1 MLTVF
6 KKLDY
11 LVSIKYTAMKKG
23 LLFFIV
29 LWIASATNATIY
41 NVTISGLAYTPA
53 SLTTAC
59 VGDTVRISASG
70 NHPCTQVS
78 LATWTANGA
87 TPIAGALF
95 TSQTTQVQIILT
107 ASSPSTIYY
116 VCDNHV
122 ASAGMK
128 GQIVVCAAAVFETLL
143 SDFKFG
149 VLPNPVKD
157 QANIYI
163 NAKKAD
169 NISLSIVDLNGRLV
183 KTIANNKRILTGEQ
197 LIQFSVSEMSAGN
210 YFMILR
216 TSTGGMTRKQF
227 IVLK

>member
-1 MLTVF
+1 M
-6 KKLDY
+6 
-11 LVSIKYTAMKKG
+11 
-23 LLFFIV
+23 V
-29 LWIASATNATIY
+29 LSAKATIF
-41 NVTISGLAYTPA
+41 NVGINGFAYTPA
-53 SLTTAC
+53 TLTTAC
-59 VGDTVRISASG
+59 VGDTVRIAASG

-78 LATWTANGA
+78 AATWTANGS

-107 ASSPSTIYY
+107 ASSPSIIYY

-122 ASAGMK
+122 ASSGMK
-128 GQIVVCAAAVFETLL
+128 GQITVCAAPVFETLL

-183 KTIANNKRILTGEQ
+183 KKIADNKRILTGEQ
-197 LIQFSVSEMSAGN
+197 LIQFNVSELSAGN

-227 IVLK
+227 IVVK

>member
-1 MLTVF
+1 M
-6 KKLDY
+6 KKLI
-11 LVSIKYTAMKKG
+11 LACFVS
-23 LLFFIV
+23 LLI
-29 LWIASATNATIY
+29 LSAHATIY
-41 NVTISGLAYTPA
+41 NVTIAGLTYTPA
-53 SLTTAC
+53 TLTTAC
-59 VGDTVRISASG
+59 VGDTVRISASS

-78 LATWTANGA
+78 AATWTANGA

-107 ASSPSTIYY
+107 ASSPSVIYY

-122 ASAGMK
+122 GVGMK
-128 GQIVVCAAAVFETLL
+128 GQITVCAAPVFETLL

-163 NAKKAD
+163 KAKKAD
-169 NISLSIVDLNGRLV
+169 NISLRIVDLNGRLV
-183 KTIANNKRILTGEQ
+183 KKIADNKRILTGEQ
-197 LIQFSVSEMSAGN
+197 LIQFTVSELSAGN

-216 TSTGGMTRKQF
+216 TATGGMTRKQF
-227 IVLK
+227 IVVK

>member
-1 MLTVF
+1 
-6 KKLDY
+6 
-11 LVSIKYTAMKKG
+11 MKKCI
-23 LLFFIV
+23 LFCIVSVLFF
-29 LWIASATNATIY
+29 SANATVY

-53 SLTTAC
+53 TLTTAC
-59 VGDTVRISASG
+59 VGDTVRIAASG

-78 LATWTANGA
+78 AATWTANGA

-95 TSQTTQVQIILT
+95 TSQITQVQIILT
-107 ASSPSTIYY
+107 ASSPSVIYY

-128 GQIVVCAAAVFETLL
+128 GQIVVCAAPVFETLL

-149 VLPNPVKD
+149 VLPNPVKE

-197 LIQFSVSEMSAGN
+197 LIQFNVSELSAGN

-227 IVLK
+227 IVVK